1 MQLNKQEVSLDNIDF
16 NFLKSLVGRFSEAK
30 VLVLGDV
37 ILDEYLRGT
46 PERISREAPVIILQ
60 YINSRY
66 ALGGAA
72 NAAHNLA
79 SLGVQTS
86 LMGICG
92 EDEIAHIF
100 KQECEDKNIEAIIFE
115 DSSRPTTLKTRV
127 VSSSSSDPDSGTV
140 LKQQVLR
147 IDRQSKHQISE
158 DISCRI
164 LDKLETIIDDFD
176 LILLS
181 DYASGLFSELN
192 SQQIIKLATKH
203 NKKIIVDSNGNFQ
216 KYQGAYCLTPNQ
228 PDVEATLGLKLK
240 TEEELFSAAKI
251 LLDQVK
257 AKQILI
263 TRGAK
268 GMALFSETASDKEI
282 GEPHLNL
289 DLIPAFNIAEVFDVS
304 GAGDTVSACF
314 SLALALGASN
324 LEAAILGNIAASI
337 VVRKYGTA
345 VTNSQELLEGLDNL
359 AKI

>member
-1 MQLNKQEVSLDNIDF
+1 MQVTKQNISLDNI
-16 NFLKSLVGRFSEAK
+16 NFDSLKSLVKRFSQAK

-37 ILDEYLRGT
+37 ILDEYLRGI

-79 SLGVQTS
+79 SLGAKTS

-92 EDEIAHIF
+92 KDEIANTF
-100 KQECEDKNIEAIIFE
+100 KEECQSKNIEAIILE

-127 VSSSSSDPDSGTV
+127 VSSSSSDPDAGTV

-147 IDRQSKHQISE
+147 IDRQSKESLSE
-158 DISCRI
+158 ELSLRI
-164 LDKLETIIDDFD
+164 IKKLEEIIDNFD
-176 LILLS
+176 IILLS
-181 DYASGLFSELN
+181 DYASGVLSEEN
-192 SQQIIKLATKH
+192 SRKIIELA
-203 NKKIIVDSNGNFQ
+203 NKYSKKVIVDSNGNFE
-216 KYQGAYCLTPNQ
+216 KYRGSYCLTPNQ
-228 PDVEATLGLKLK
+228 PDVESTLGCKLK
-240 TEEELFSAAKI
+240 TEDDLFAAGKELLEFIQAE
-251 LLDQVK
+251 
-257 AKQILI
+257 QILV

-268 GMALFSETASDKEI
+268 GMALFSKTESEI
-282 GEPHLNL
+282 NV

-324 LEAAILGNIAASI
+324 CEAALLGNIAASI

-345 VTNSQELLEGLDNL
+345 VTNREELILELDSL
-359 AKI
+359 AEKLALI

>member
-1 MQLNKQEVSLDNIDF
+1 MQVSKQEISLDKI
-16 NFLKSLVGRFSEAK
+16 NFESLKSLVKSFAKAK

-79 SLGVQTS
+79 ALEAKTS
-86 LMGICG
+86 LMGITG
-92 EDEIAHIF
+92 KDEIAKTF
-100 KQECEDKNIEAIIFE
+100 KNECESKNIEAIILE
-115 DSSRPTTLKTRV
+115 DESRPTTLKTRV
-127 VSSSSSDPDSGTV
+127 VSSSSSDPDAGTV

-147 IDRQSKHQISE
+147 IDRQSKASLSE
-158 DISCRI
+158 ELSLAII
-164 LDKLETIIDDFD
+164 EKLEKNIDSFD
-176 LILLS
+176 IILLS
-181 DYASGLFSELN
+181 DYASGVLSEEN
-192 SQQIIKLATKH
+192 SKKIIEIA
-203 NKKIIVDSNGNFQ
+203 NKKSKKVIVDSNGNFQ
-216 KYQGAYCLTPNQ
+216 KYRGSYCLTPNQ
-228 PDVEATLGLKLK
+228 PDVEATLGRKLK
-240 TEEELFSAAKI
+240 SEEDLFAAGKDLLELVQAE
-251 LLDQVK
+251 
-257 AKQILI
+257 QILV

-268 GMALFSETASDKEI
+268 GMALFSKTESMI
-282 GEPHLNL
+282 NV

-324 LEAAILGNIAASI
+324 LEAALLGNIAASI

-345 VTNSQELLEGLDNL
+345 VTNCEELLDELGLLSKKL
-359 AKI
+359 ATIS